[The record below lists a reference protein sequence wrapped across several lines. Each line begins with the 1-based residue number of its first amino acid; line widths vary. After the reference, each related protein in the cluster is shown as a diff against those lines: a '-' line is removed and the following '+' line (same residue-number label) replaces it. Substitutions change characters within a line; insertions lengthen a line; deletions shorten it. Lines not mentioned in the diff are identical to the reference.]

1 MNDSVVVR
9 NSVHFRTEV
18 MRLRKQG
25 YLVYAKEEGVQDA
38 PTFLIVDSE
47 RDVTVEALF
56 LGDHPP
62 IPMEI
67 FAQAMSRAKPSWNL
81 AVRVGTLGD
90 A

>member
-9 NSVHFRTEV
+9 NSVDFRTAV
-18 MRLRKQG
+18 MRLRKEG
-25 YLVYAKEEGVQDA
+25 RPVYAKEEGVHDA

-67 FAQAMSRAKPSWNL
+67 FAQAMRRVKDSWNL
-81 AVRVGTLGD
+81 AVRVGVLEG